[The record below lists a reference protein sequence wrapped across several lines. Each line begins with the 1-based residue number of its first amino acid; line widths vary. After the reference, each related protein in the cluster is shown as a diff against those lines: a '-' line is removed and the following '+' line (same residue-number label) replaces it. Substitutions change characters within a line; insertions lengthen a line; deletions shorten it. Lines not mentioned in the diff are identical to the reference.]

1 MWGAEHTRFSLD
13 ENLKAQKQSP
23 DPLHN
28 EKNIRNICIRNQDV
42 LTPSNA
48 RSLFPWN

>member
-28 EKNIRNICIRNQDV
+28 KKTSGTFALEIK
-42 LTPSNA
+42 T
-48 RSLFPWN
+48 F